1 MNKADIFTII
11 KNGYVPIDELM
22 AYTKT
27 KGFNFDGFVY
37 DDIDD
42 CYRYSIFFPLLWD
55 GDSYYVECKL
65 SDPNEYENET
75 TAIVSFYGNL
85 HIDDEEKRKIPS
97 CRVASREFS
106 VKTSEE
112 FIDALDEW
120 QYFLGEVYINFLT
133 NRLEIIR
140 DLDIISNDENKRE
153 STDIKQGYITMMD
166 RMINAFNTNIQDII
180 NFTYITNDEEE
191 V

>member
-1 MNKADIFTII
+1 MKTDIFTIL
-11 KNGYVPIDELM
+11 KNGFVPIDDM
-22 AYTKT
+22 IAYAKT

-37 DDIDD
+37 DDIDE
-42 CYRYSIFFPLLWD
+42 CYRYNVYFPLLWD
-55 GDSYYVECKL
+55 GDSYDIDCTIR
-65 SDPNEYENET
+65 DPNPHEDET
-75 TAIVSFYGNL
+75 TAMVSFYGHL
-85 HIDDEEKRKIPS
+85 HIYDEEKRKVPT

-112 FIDALDEW
+112 FTDALDEW

-140 DLDIISNDENKRE
+140 DLDIISVNENKRQ
-153 STDIKQGYITMMD
+153 STDIKQGYMTMMD
-166 RMINAFNTNIQDII
+166 RMIDAFNTNIQDII
-180 NFTYITNDEEE
+180 NFTYVTTDEEE